1 MLVTKSYSAGP
12 KTIYNFAFI
21 SAIALHMVT
30 LFLWF
35 IANGKAL
42 DYLKKNILTH

>member
-1 MLVTKSYSAGP
+1 LIKDIQHGVMLVTKSYSAGP

-35 IANGKAL
+35 I
-42 DYLKKNILTH
+42 